1 MNAPRQAGY
10 PIAVEE
16 MIELAAEADRS
27 DHYTVERGDG
37 LLLYASS
44 HLSMAR
50 AVFAVWKERQPRPLL
65 AAPRCRGAG
74 ALAAGPGLAFGTRCD
89 GYNGGTGDDRRPD

>member
-50 AVFAVWKERQPRPLL
+50 AVFAVWKERQPHGRYLL
-65 AAPRCRGAG
+65 RHDVEVLERWP
-74 ALAAGPGLAFGTRCD
+74 P
-89 GYNGGTGDDRRPD
+89 DRD